1 MRNLIMPNKSLK
13 HLFISAIILLLPTII
28 AAKTVEKHS
37 FTVTKDIVWAEPDG
51 IELKMDIYVPN
62 GGQAIYPVMIIYHG
76 GGWLINQKEI
86 MDSLSIYLVSH
97 ANYVICNVDYRLL
110 GDNNNT
116 TTIKDCIEDALGAAV
131 WIKENISAYQGDSTK
146 IGVTGDSAGGY
157 LASMVAL
164 CGTTFRSITV
174 DNDTMN
180 FKPSWLPANKTA
192 KSYALHGGVA
202 IKAAILSYPV
212 VDFHKRCATGF
223 ETVANPFWAMAKV
236 KHRGVF
242 GDTITLKDNPAYYK
256 SVSPMHIIPQKTIR
270 ALPPQ
275 LCIVGSLDVVTP
287 PASIK
292 KYRDQCRD
300 AEQPITYWKYGG
312 KPHAFLDAKKNTAL
326 NINFTR
332 DAPKAI
338 DKMIQF
344 LDGVFY

>member
-1 MRNLIMPNKSLK
+1 MAKNSLK
-13 HLFISAIILLLPTII
+13 HLFISAIILFLPTII
-28 AAKTVEKHS
+28 EARTAQKHS

-62 GGQAIYPVMIIYHG
+62 GSQATYPVMIIYHG
-76 GGWLINQKEI
+76 GGWLINQKDI
-86 MDSLSIYLVSH
+86 MDSLATYLVTH
-97 ANYVICNVDYRLL
+97 ADYVICNVDYRLL

-146 IGVTGDSAGGY
+146 IGVTGDSAGGH
-157 LASMVAL
+157 LAAMVTL
-164 CGTTFRSITV
+164 CGTTFQSITS
-174 DNDTMN
+174 DNDTLN
-180 FKPSWLPANKTA
+180 FTPSWLPANTTA
-192 KSYALHGGVA
+192 TNYASQGGVA

-236 KHRGVF
+236 KQRGVF
-242 GDTITLKDNPAYYK
+242 GDSITLKDHPEYYK
-256 SVSPMHIIPQKTIR
+256 AISPIHIIPQKTIR

-300 AEQPITYWKYGG
+300 ADQPITYCKYKG
-312 KPHAFLDAKKNTAL
+312 KPHAFLDAKKNPAL

-338 DKMIQF
+338 DKMIEF